1 VAVDVADAVVI
12 GELRSKPAGAK
23 LWPAV
28 WPKVL
33 AVAIFLGAW
42 QVLVWTHWKPEYVV
56 PSPFTVL
63 AQFPHD
69 TGSLSRA
76 VEVTMRRAGIG
87 FAVSILIGG
96 VIGLSVARVR
106 VLRAGIG
113 SMITGLQTMPSVA
126 WVPLA
131 IVLFQLSERAIL
143 FVVVLG
149 AAPSIANGIID
160 GIDNVPPLLMRA
172 GRVLGARGWSAL
184 RYVVVPAALP
194 SVVGGLKQGWAFAW
208 RSLMAGELI
217 AGFPGHIGLGEAL
230 NNAAQ
235 NADFVSVYE
244 AMIVIFVIGVV
255 VDAIL
260 FGTILRAIRKRYG
273 LIDSA
278 AT

>member
-1 VAVDVADAVVI
+1 MAVDVADAVVI

-255 VDAIL
+255 VDAVL